1 MHVVVCVK
9 MVPDTTQVK
18 IDPVTN
24 TLVRKDVPFITN
36 PVDTHAVE
44 EALRVK
50 DAYGARVTAISMGP
64 PSAEAVLRRAI
75 ALGFD
80 DGVLLSDPVFGGADT
95 WATSAVLAEAIRKL
109 QQQAPVDLII
119 CGQQT
124 IDGDTAQVG
133 PGIASR
139 LGVSQLTLVDEVS
152 HIDPAARIIR
162 VRRRLEKHC
171 EIVEASLPALL
182 TVVREINTPRY
193 PTVPGRLAAAD
204 APLPTW
210 SNSVLRLEP
219 EKIGL
224 RGSPTQVKKIFA
236 PVRAQGEVIHGEGEH
251 QAAAIASLLKKLADW
266 DIVRWP
272 DGPPNERPRPVD
284 AGDAKGADP
293 LPDSGRGAP

>member
-36 PVDTHAVE
+36 PFDTRAVE

-50 DAYGARVTAISMGP
+50 DKYGARVTAISMGP
-64 PSAEAVLRRAI
+64 PSAEVVLRRALS
-75 ALGFD
+75 LGAD
-80 DGVLLSDPVFGGADT
+80 HAILLSDMAFGGADT
-95 WATSAVLAEAIRKL
+95 LATSKVLAEAIRKL
-109 QQQAPVDLII
+109 HGQTPVDLII

-133 PGIASR
+133 PGIALR
-139 LGVSQLTLVDEVS
+139 LGFSQLTLVDEITR
-152 HIDPAARIIR
+152 IDQERKRIR
-162 VRRRLEKHC
+162 VRRRLEQQH
-171 EIVEASLPALL
+171 EVVEADLPAML
-182 TVVREINTPRY
+182 TVVREINLPRY

-210 SNSVLRLEP
+210 TNGLLKLEP

-224 RGSPTQVKKIFA
+224 RGSPTQVKRIFA
-236 PVRAQGEVIHGEGEH
+236 PQRAKGEVVRGEGE
-251 QAAAIASLLKKLADW
+251 QQPEALRRMVEKLVAW
-266 DIVRWP
+266 DIVRLQK
-272 DGPPNERPRPVD
+272 N
-284 AGDAKGADP
+284 
-293 LPDSGRGAP
+293 S